1 MQSDGCRGL
10 INTIRNNTMQFH
22 SSQFQPRTRDMHD
35 LYCQRLGGHLKD
47 HIATT
52 YGIARSSILNTSR
65 YYHVAD
71 GLPPNCMH
79 DILEG
84 VLSYKAK
91 MLLMTFITKRH
102 YFDLDVLNGRIRS
115 FPFCDAESSK
125 PTCISSATLCSSDKK
140 LKQSG
145 IPVTILNFNVKS
157 LLHVNFSIRNVVFRA
172 IFTIAYWRSHS

>member
-1 MQSDGCRGL
+1 
-10 INTIRNNTMQFH
+10 
-22 SSQFQPRTRDMHD
+22 MHD
-35 LYCQRLGGHLKD
+35 LYCQRLDGHLKD

-52 YGIARSSILNTSR
+52 YGIAQSSILNTSR

-71 GLPPNCMH
+71 GLPPDCMH

-91 MLLMTFITKRH
+91 MLLVTFIMERH

-115 FPFCDAESSK
+115 FPFCDVESSK

-140 LKQSG
+140 QKQSG
-145 IPVTILNFNVKS
+145 DHINITLLNIN
-157 LLHVNFSIRNVVFRA
+157 
-172 IFTIAYWRSHS
+172 